1 MCVSV
6 CERVRVPVCL
16 FKCVSMSA
24 LVCMCFD
31 ECARVCVRARAR
43 TGRVPGPGCTGGVR
57 TDRNEYGDRSGDVNI
72 ISIIGIRHP
81 RRSHK
86 CVGAL

>member
-1 MCVSV
+1 MHLSA
-6 CERVRVPVCL
+6 
-16 FKCVSMSA
+16 CVSMS
-24 LVCMCFD
+24 VP
-31 ECARVCVRARAR
+31 ECVYVHVS
-43 TGRVPGPGCTGGVR
+43 GPEVPGPGCTGGLQM
-57 TDRNEYGDRSGDVNI
+57 DRNEYGDRSGDVNI

>member
-1 MCVSV
+1 MCVCVSV
-6 CERVRVPVCL
+6 CVCVCL
-16 FKCVSMSA
+16 FKCVSMST
-24 LVCMCFD
+24 LVCMCFN

-57 TDRNEYGDRSGDVNI
+57 TDRNEFGDRSGGVNI
-72 ISIIGIRHP
+72 ISMIGIRHP